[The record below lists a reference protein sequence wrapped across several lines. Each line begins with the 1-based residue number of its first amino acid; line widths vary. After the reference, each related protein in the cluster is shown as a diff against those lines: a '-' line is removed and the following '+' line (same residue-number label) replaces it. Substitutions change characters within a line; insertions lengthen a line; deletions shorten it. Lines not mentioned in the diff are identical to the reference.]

1 MKIRS
6 ALIVPLSIAILS
18 GCAQMGPTAS
28 NASNTVGNI
37 GSGALNVAKNVGG
50 SLFAGY
56 STGVQVSPE
65 QMAQFQK
72 NRTTRDQIITAIGHP
87 PSREMF
93 NGREV
98 WKYHYTHISHFG
110 QNVNEDTVF
119 EFNNNGTL
127 HSSYKTGGSK
137 GKSGNPLLDA
147 AGY

>member
-1 MKIRS
+1 MKIRFT
-6 ALIVPLSIAILS
+6 LIVPLGIAILT

-28 NASNTVGNI
+28 NAGNTVGEI
-37 GSGALNVAKNVGG
+37 GASAFNAAKGLGG

-56 STGVQVSPE
+56 TTGVEVTPE

-72 NRTTRDQIITAIGHP
+72 DRTTRDQVISSIGHP
-87 PSREMF
+87 PTREVF